1 MFPSPEQVL
10 DLVERLVFPSS
21 EQVLDLVERL
31 VFPSSE
37 QVLDLVDLLR
47 LRRLAWI
54 QRARQA
60 PMGRIYRR
68 GGHNGSYRPI
78 GRICDAGHVVL
89 DQDGKPQVLG

>member
-1 MFPSPEQVL
+1 M
-10 DLVERLVFPSS
+10 
-21 EQVLDLVERL
+21 ERL

-47 LRRLAWI
+47 PRRLPCPVCPG
-54 QRARQA
+54 QA